1 VSYYTGRLGSRSSR
15 LGKFQLAGIVRA
27 EKAILATCVGSA
39 YGALQTARARALIAT
54 STVVA
59 FVRKRVAK
67 PLQAVSTTA
76 AFVRRGVSVALSAV
90 VTTTASLVKRT
101 YKILIDAV
109 PTFGLLSAI
118 TDTTEYVT
126 LLAQSAT
133 QAFMRRA
140 LVKRFIATATN
151 TARSVKQVGKA
162 LGATSTALASLL
174 TGSARMVTLMVSSAA
189 QARFVRQVRRRMI
202 VALDMALSVQVMRH
216 MTRRMV
222 VTVPSV
228 ARFRRHI
235 TKFFRAV
242 STSIGKM
249 MPRRTIMVVLLAA
262 SVTAGLMFER
272 FAALSQQVLN
282 VMVRLAKQ
290 LTFSTRV
297 ESGAQHSVR
306 VRAMSGALR
315 VRSKR

>member
-1 VSYYTGRLGSRSSR
+1 
-15 LGKFQLAGIVRA
+15 
-27 EKAILATCVGSA
+27 
-39 YGALQTARARALIAT
+39 
-54 STVVA
+54 
-59 FVRKRVAK
+59 
-67 PLQAVSTTA
+67 
-76 AFVRRGVSVALSAV
+76 
-90 VTTTASLVKRT
+90 
-101 YKILIDAV
+101 
-109 PTFGLLSAI
+109 
-118 TDTTEYVT
+118 
-126 LLAQSAT
+126 
-133 QAFMRRA
+133 
-140 LVKRFIATATN
+140 
-151 TARSVKQVGKA
+151 
-162 LGATSTALASLL
+162 
-174 TGSARMVTLMVSSAA
+174 
-189 QARFVRQVRRRMI
+189 
-202 VALDMALSVQVMRH
+202 MALSVQVMRH